1 MSKSVEQTKTGDLDF
16 GPEAAIDYNEVVLRW
31 MDRYVRGIDNG
42 VEREGPVRLFVM
54 GENRWHDTT
63 SWPPSATDSIELFL
77 IGSEQDGTG
86 SGILRAEPPDA
97 GQTSSS
103 FRSDPSD
110 PVSDPYGE
118 FGPHDYSA
126 LANRHDLV
134 IFDSEPL
141 ANDLEVTGAMTAEI
155 YFCCDCRDLD
165 LWVKVLDVRPDGTA
179 HNLMSPGLDVQRA
192 SYRAPDKGR
201 QLLKS
206 GEIYRLQFPH
216 LITSNLFRQ
225 GHRIRV
231 QISGAFFPHFSRNLQ
246 TGALETI
253 SAEMQPAEI
262 TIHHRPDQSSRLILP
277 VVPRR

>member
-1 MSKSVEQTKTGDLDF
+1 MYGESTTGSKGKVRCVCSSWERTAGGTNRRGHR
-16 GPEAAIDYNEVVLRW
+16 PAA
-31 MDRYVRGIDNG
+31 
-42 VEREGPVRLFVM
+42 
-54 GENRWHDTT
+54 
-63 SWPPSATDSIELFL
+63 DSFELFL
-77 IGSEQDGTG
+77 IGNEHGTG
-86 SGILRAEPPDA
+86 SGMLRTELPRA

-126 LANRHDLV
+126 LASRHDLV

-155 YFCCDCRDLD
+155 YFSCDCRDLD

-201 QLLKS
+201 QLLES

-231 QISGAFFPHFSRNLQ
+231 QISGAFFPHFSRICN
-246 TGALETI
+246 
-253 SAEMQPAEI
+253 PAS
-262 TIHHRPDQSSRLILP
+262 SSRAR
-277 VVPRR
+277 PRCCPPRSASITGPASYRD